1 MSTRICCGNYAGNMV
16 FPQKFFV
23 NMNSWVLGMVNFLQS
38 FVLDF
43 IIKSNNFPFIYY
55 CENLE
60 FVGVEFHWPSL
71 LPLNKCIFA
80 SSLCRA
86 VVSSFDLITWQIC
99 VNSKKANCW
108 WNCKRQVANVHKN
121 NSGPKTDPC
130 GTSDVS

>member
-99 VNSKKANCW
+99 VNSKKANFYETARG
-108 WNCKRQVANVHKN
+108 KSLMYTKN
-121 NSGPKTDPC
+121 NSGSNTDPF
-130 GTSDVS
+130 GT